1 MPILL
6 MSGGDAAL
14 AQAEMPPH
22 SILVRLNWN
31 FPDGSPA
38 VSMDASVFLLNAD
51 GVVHDGRAVVFYYQ
65 PTDLS
70 GAVSQQS
77 EEILNHDSFQ
87 IVLPSIPNKVHKL
100 MFCLTLE
107 ATGII
112 PVFNAVAA
120 IQTQVIE
127 LATGNTLVDNYSS
140 SVVGTENGL
149 MVAELYRH
157 DNGWAFRSVDRGF
170 AGRLAALSAHF
181 GVRMAAEDLPQA
193 PASGDWS
200 AASCAGSNQDCA
212 CRTTLMMSKDGM
224 TGCELLLPLWLEKM
238 ALNPQSVIIN
248 LLNEDPIH
256 KVRMLLRRE
265 RGCPMTTP
273 EIQNIMRRELLR

>member
-14 AQAEMPPH
+14 AQAEMPP
-22 SILVRLNWN
+22 SLLVRVNWR
-31 FPDGSPA
+31 FPEGSPA
-38 VSMDASVFLLNAD
+38 VSVDASVFLLNVH
-51 GVVHDGRAVVFYYQ
+51 GVVHHDRAVVFYYQ

-70 GAVSQQS
+70 GAVSQQP
-77 EEILNHDSFQ
+77 EESRHHDSFQ
-87 IVLPSIPNKVHKL
+87 IALPSIPNKVHNL
-100 MFCLTLE
+100 VFCLTLE

-157 DNGWAFRSVDRGF
+157 DNGWAFRSIDQGF

-181 GVRMAAEDLPQA
+181 GVRMAPEDLPPAQA
-193 PASGDWS
+193 AK
-200 AASCAGSNQDCA
+200 NQDCN
-212 CRTTLMMSKDGM
+212 CRTTLMMSNAGT
-224 TGCELLLPLWLEKM
+224 TGCEFVMSLWQEKM
-238 ALNPQSVIIN
+238 ALNPQSVMIN
-248 LLNEDPIH
+248 RFEEDPLH
-256 KVRMLLRRE
+256 QVRRMMLLRHE
-265 RGCPMTTP
+265 QGCPLTVP
-273 EIQNIMRRELLR
+273 EFQNIITRELLR